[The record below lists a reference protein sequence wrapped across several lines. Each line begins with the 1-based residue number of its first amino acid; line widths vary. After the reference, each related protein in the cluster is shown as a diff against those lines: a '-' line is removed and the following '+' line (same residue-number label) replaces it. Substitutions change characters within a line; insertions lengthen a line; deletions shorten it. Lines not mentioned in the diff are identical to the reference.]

1 MSSQL
6 NLQNDSQAS
15 LFKIFGW
22 FPNSNSIILEEQ
34 LIIRTLAGIEIRY
47 LVNEISKKTNGY
59 YVSNIYGIS
68 RNSILFKLHHPEKPD
83 ILLMFSTFG
92 LWITTRKIEKI
103 EENRLVKRLRNDLL
117 RSKISEIKQ
126 IGTERIVYITFS
138 GLNQEFILVGEFF
151 SDGNIVLCNK
161 EMKILSL
168 LHSIDVRHRKL
179 NVGLNY
185 ELPPLSGLNIFEITL
200 KDISD
205 IQSVPTAA
213 VRWIG
218 RTLGLPTKYTEE
230 IMKLAN
236 INPQSFG
243 NSLSGVD
250 IEKIFSATKLITDKV
265 VNGVHEPLLVR
276 GEKISDVLPLPLGD
290 IEDKNC
296 TRVASF
302 MEGLDLLFTENLL
315 EEGKTSQTNSVTQK
329 IEEFEHRLEEQ
340 TKAISTVKQRTS
352 LISAIAKSLLELA
365 SKGVASLEDPKILQM
380 FKEQN
385 TSLVKER
392 GILFLVVNG
401 EKIKINSDSS
411 MPAIASALFNES
423 KKQLKAIATIE
434 LEKRKTEKIL
444 EGFRKQASVAKDSVV
459 FTIQKKR
466 EWHER
471 YRWFFTSDGLL
482 AIGGRDASSNS
493 SVIRKHLEKDDK
505 VFHAEIVGSPF
516 FILKNSSD
524 NTVESV
530 KETAHA
536 TVCFSRAWRE
546 GVYGLNAYWV
556 NPDQI
561 KKAAPS
567 GQFIA
572 KGSFIVEGTRNFVKV
587 ATLQLSVGLFQ
598 KGDSYSLMCGPS
610 EPIKKNCIY
619 YVTIEQSGH
628 EIVDAAKKIKLEFL
642 KFKEKEE
649 IVKTISI
656 DDFIRVLPAGDSH
669 IVESGTGQVLIE

>member
-1 MSSQL
+1 M
-6 NLQNDSQAS
+6 
-15 LFKIFGW
+15 
-22 FPNSNSIILEEQ
+22 
-34 LIIRTLAGIEIRY
+34 TLAGIELRY
-47 LVNEISKKTNGY
+47 LVNEIGKRIEGY

-68 RNSILFKLHHPEKPD
+68 RNSILFKLHHPEKSD

-92 LWITTRKIEKI
+92 FWITTRKIEQI

-151 SDGNIVLCNK
+151 GDGNIVLCNK

-185 ELPPLSGLNIFEITL
+185 ELPPLGGLNIFEITL

-218 RTLGLPTKYTEE
+218 RTLGLPTKYAEE
-230 IMKLAN
+230 IMRLAN
-236 INPQSFG
+236 TSPQSPG
-243 NSLSGVD
+243 NSLSSDD
-250 IEKIFSATKLITDKV
+250 IE
-265 VNGVHEPLLVR
+265 N
-276 GEKISDVLPLPLGD
+276 
-290 IEDKNC
+290 KNS
-296 TRVASF
+296 TRVTSF

-315 EEGKTSQTNSVTQK
+315 EAGKTSQSNSVTQQ

-340 TKAISTVKQRTS
+340 TKAISKVNQRTG
-352 LISAIAKSLLELA
+352 LISAVAKSLLEFA
-365 SKGVASLEDPKILQM
+365 SKGIASLDDPKILQM

-385 TSLVKER
+385 TSLEKER
-392 GILFLVVNG
+392 GILFVVVNG
-401 EKIKINSDSS
+401 EKIKINPESS
-411 MPAIASALFNES
+411 MPAIASTLFNES
-423 KKQLKAIATIE
+423 KKQLKAIETIE
-434 LEKRKTEKIL
+434 SEKRKTEKIL
-444 EGFRKQASVAKDSVV
+444 EGFRKQADVAKDSVV

-466 EWHER
+466 EWYER
-471 YRWFFTSDGLL
+471 YRWFLTSDGFLS
-482 AIGGRDASSNS
+482 IGGRDASSNS

-516 FILKNSSD
+516 FILKNSS
-524 NTVESV
+524 NSSV
-530 KETAHA
+530 SSVMETAHA

-546 GVYGLNAYWV
+546 GMYGLNAYWV

-561 KKAAPS
+561 KTAAPS

-572 KGSFIVEGTRNFVKV
+572 KGSFVVEGTRNFVKV
-587 ATLQLSVGLFQ
+587 ATLQLSVGLYQ
-598 KGDSYSLMCGPS
+598 KGDSYSLMCGPP

-619 YVTIEQSGH
+619 YVTIEASGF
-628 EIVDAAKKIKLEFL
+628 EMVEAAKKIKLEFL

-649 IVKTISI
+649 IVKAISI

-669 IVESGTGQVLIE
+669 IVESGIGMKSN

>member
-1 MSSQL
+1 M
-6 NLQNDSQAS
+6 
-15 LFKIFGW
+15 
-22 FPNSNSIILEEQ
+22 
-34 LIIRTLAGIEIRY
+34 TLAGIELRY
-47 LVNEISKKTNGY
+47 LVNEISKNISEY

-92 LWITTRKIEKI
+92 FWITTRKIEQI

-138 GLNQEFILVGEFF
+138 GLSQEFVLVGEFF
-151 SDGNIVLCNK
+151 GDGNIVLCNK

-179 NVGLNY
+179 NVGFNY
-185 ELPPLSGLNIFEITL
+185 ELPPLGGLNIFEMAL
-200 KDISD
+200 KDLMD
-205 IQSVPTAA
+205 IKSVSTAT

-218 RTLGLPTKYTEE
+218 RTLGLPTKYAEE

-236 INPQSFG
+236 IDPQSPG
-243 NSLSGVD
+243 NSLSD
-250 IEKIFSATKLITDKV
+250 NNIEKIFSVTKSITEKV
-265 VNGVHEPLLVR
+265 VNGVHEPLLVHD
-276 GEKISDVLPLPLGD
+276 EKKSDVLPLPLGYV
-290 IEDKNC
+290 ENKNC

-315 EEGKTSQTNSVTQK
+315 EAGKTSQANTVTQK
-329 IEEFEHRLEEQ
+329 IEEFEHKLEEQ

-352 LISAIAKSLLELA
+352 SISDVAKSLLEFN
-365 SKGVASLEDPKILQM
+365 SKGIASLVDPNILQM
-380 FKEQN
+380 FKDQS
-385 TSLVKER
+385 TSLAKER
-392 GILFLVVNG
+392 GISFLIIKE
-401 EKIKINSDSS
+401 EKIKINPDSS
-411 MPAIASALFNES
+411 IPAIASTLFNES
-423 KKQLKAIATIE
+423 KRQLKAIETIE
-434 LEKRKTEKIL
+434 LEKRKTERIL
-444 EGFRKQASVAKDSVV
+444 EGFRKQASIAKDSVV
-459 FTIQKKR
+459 FSVQKKR
-466 EWHER
+466 EWYER

-516 FILKNSSD
+516 FLLKNSSD
-524 NTVESV
+524 NTVTSV

-546 GVYGLNAYWV
+546 GLYGLNAYWV
-556 NPDQI
+556 TSDQI
-561 KKAAPS
+561 KTAAPS

-572 KGSFIVEGTRNFVKV
+572 KGSFIVEGTRSFVQV
-587 ATLQLSVGLFQ
+587 TTLQLSVGLYQ
-598 KGDSYSLMCGPS
+598 KGDSYSLMCGPP
-610 EPIKKNCIY
+610 EPIKKNCVY
-619 YVTIEQSGH
+619 YVTIEPSGL
-628 EIVDAAKKIKLEFL
+628 EMVEAAKKIKIEFQ

-649 IVKTISI
+649 IVKAISI
-656 DDFIRVLPAGDSH
+656 DDFIRVIPAGDSH
-669 IVESGTGQVLIE
+669 IVESGTGQAFN

>member
-1 MSSQL
+1 
-6 NLQNDSQAS
+6 
-15 LFKIFGW
+15 
-22 FPNSNSIILEEQ
+22 
-34 LIIRTLAGIEIRY
+34 
-47 LVNEISKKTNGY
+47 LVNEISKNISEY

-92 LWITTRKIEKI
+92 FWITTRKIEQI

-138 GLNQEFILVGEFF
+138 GLSQEFVLVGEFF
-151 SDGNIVLCNK
+151 GDGNIVLCNK

-179 NVGLNY
+179 NVGFNY
-185 ELPPLSGLNIFEITL
+185 ELPPLGGLNIFEMAL
-200 KDISD
+200 KDLMD
-205 IQSVPTAA
+205 IKSVSTAT

-218 RTLGLPTKYTEE
+218 RTLGLPTKYAEE

-236 INPQSFG
+236 IDPQSPG
-243 NSLSGVD
+243 NSLSDND
-250 IEKIFSATKLITDKV
+250 IEKIFSVTKSITEKV

-276 GEKISDVLPLPLGD
+276 DEKTSDVLPLPLGD
-290 IEDKNC
+290 VENKNC

-315 EEGKTSQTNSVTQK
+315 EAGKTSQANTVTQK
-329 IEEFEHRLEEQ
+329 IEEFEHKLEEQ
-340 TKAISTVKQRTS
+340 TKAISTVKQRTGS
-352 LISAIAKSLLELA
+352 ISAVAKSLLEFN
-365 SKGVASLEDPKILQM
+365 SKGIASLEDPNILQM
-380 FKEQN
+380 FKDQD
-385 TSLVKER
+385 TSLAKER
-392 GILFLVVNG
+392 GISFLIVKE
-401 EKIKINSDSS
+401 EKIKINPDSS
-411 MPAIASALFNES
+411 IPAIASTLFNES
-423 KKQLKAIATIE
+423 KRQLKAIETIE
-434 LEKRKTEKIL
+434 LEKRKTERIL
-444 EGFRKQASVAKDSVV
+444 EGFRKQASIAKDSVV
-459 FTIQKKR
+459 FSVQKKK
-466 EWHER
+466 EWYER

-516 FILKNSSD
+516 FLLKNSSD
-524 NTVESV
+524 NTVTSV

-546 GVYGLNAYWV
+546 GLYGLNAYWV
-556 NPDQI
+556 TSDQI
-561 KKAAPS
+561 KTAAPS

-572 KGSFIVEGTRNFVKV
+572 KGSFIVEGTRSFVQV
-587 ATLQLSVGLFQ
+587 TTLQLSVGLYQ

-610 EPIKKNCIY
+610 EPIKKNCVY
-619 YVTIEQSGH
+619 YVTIEPSGL
-628 EIVDAAKKIKLEFL
+628 EMVEAAKKIKIEFQ

-649 IVKTISI
+649 IVKAISI

-669 IVESGTGQVLIE
+669 IVESGTGQAFN

>member
-1 MSSQL
+1 M
-6 NLQNDSQAS
+6 
-15 LFKIFGW
+15 
-22 FPNSNSIILEEQ
+22 
-34 LIIRTLAGIEIRY
+34 TLAGIELRY
-47 LVNEISKKTNGY
+47 LVNEISKKTSEY

-68 RNSILFKLHHPEKPD
+68 RNSILFKLHHPDKPD

-92 LWITTRKIEKI
+92 FWITTRKIEQI

-138 GLNQEFILVGEFF
+138 GLSQEFVLVGEFF

-179 NVGLNY
+179 NVGFNY
-185 ELPPLSGLNIFEITL
+185 ELPPLGGLNIFEMVL
-200 KDISD
+200 KDLLD
-205 IQSVPTAA
+205 IKSVSTAI

-218 RTLGLPTKYTEE
+218 RTLGLPTKYAEE

-236 INPQSFG
+236 VNPQSPG
-243 NSLSGVD
+243 NSLSDNDV
-250 IEKIFSATKLITDKV
+250 EKIFSVTKSITEKV
-265 VNGVHEPLLVR
+265 VNGIHEPLLVR
-276 GEKISDVLPLPLGD
+276 DEKVADVLPLPLGN
-290 IEDKNC
+290 IENKNC

-315 EEGKTSQTNSVTQK
+315 EAGKTSQANTVTQK
-329 IEEFEHRLEEQ
+329 IEEFEHKLEEQ
-340 TKAISTVKQRTS
+340 TKAISTVKQRTDS
-352 LISAIAKSLLELA
+352 ISTVAKSLLELT
-365 SKGVASLEDPKILQM
+365 SKGVASLEDSNILLM
-380 FKEQN
+380 FKDQN
-385 TSLVKER
+385 TSLEKER
-392 GILFLVVNG
+392 GISFLIVNG
-401 EKIKINSDSS
+401 EKIKINPGSS
-411 MPAIASALFNES
+411 IPAIASTLFNES
-423 KKQLKAIATIE
+423 KRQLKAIETIE
-434 LEKRKTEKIL
+434 LEKRKTERIL
-444 EGFRKQASVAKDSVV
+444 EGFRKQASIAKDSIV
-459 FTIQKKR
+459 FSVQKKR
-466 EWHER
+466 EWYER

-516 FILKNSSD
+516 FLLKNSSD
-524 NTVESV
+524 NTITSV

-546 GVYGLNAYWV
+546 GLYGLNAYWV
-556 NPDQI
+556 TSDQI
-561 KKAAPS
+561 KTAAPS

-572 KGSFIVEGTRNFVKV
+572 KGSFIVEGTRNFVQV
-587 ATLQLSVGLFQ
+587 TTLQLSVGLYQ

-619 YVTIEQSGH
+619 YVTIEPSGLDMV
-628 EIVDAAKKIKLEFL
+628 EAAKKIKIEFQ

-649 IVKTISI
+649 IVKAIGI
-656 DDFIRVLPAGDSH
+656 DDFIRVLPAGDNH
-669 IVESGTGQVLIE
+669 IVKSGIGQAFT

>member
-1 MSSQL
+1 M
-6 NLQNDSQAS
+6 
-15 LFKIFGW
+15 
-22 FPNSNSIILEEQ
+22 
-34 LIIRTLAGIEIRY
+34 TLAGIELRY
-47 LVNEISKKTNGY
+47 LVNEISKNISEY

-92 LWITTRKIEKI
+92 FWITTRKIEQI
-103 EENRLVKRLRNDLL
+103 EENRLVKRLRSDLL

-138 GLNQEFILVGEFF
+138 GLSQEFVLVGEFF
-151 SDGNIVLCNK
+151 GDGNIVLCNK

-179 NVGLNY
+179 NVGFNY
-185 ELPPLSGLNIFEITL
+185 ELPPLGGLNIFEMAL
-200 KDISD
+200 KDLLD
-205 IQSVPTAA
+205 IKSVSTAT

-218 RTLGLPTKYTEE
+218 RTLGLPTKYAEE

-236 INPQSFG
+236 IDPQSPG
-243 NSLSGVD
+243 NSLSDND
-250 IEKIFSATKLITDKV
+250 IEKIFSVTKSITEKV
-265 VNGVHEPLLVR
+265 VNGVHEPLVVR
-276 GEKISDVLPLPLGD
+276 DEKTSDVLPLPLGSM
-290 IEDKNC
+290 ENKNC
-296 TRVASF
+296 TRVESF

-315 EEGKTSQTNSVTQK
+315 EAGKTSQANTVTQK
-329 IEEFEHRLEEQ
+329 IEEFEHKLEEQ
-340 TKAISTVKQRTS
+340 TKAISTVKQRTGS
-352 LISAIAKSLLELA
+352 ISTVAKSLLELT
-365 SKGVASLEDPKILQM
+365 SKGIASLEDPNILQM
-380 FKEQN
+380 FKDQN

-392 GILFLVVNG
+392 GISFLIVKD
-401 EKIKINSDSS
+401 EKIKINPESS
-411 MPAIASALFNES
+411 IPAIASTLFNES
-423 KKQLKAIATIE
+423 KRQLKAIETIE
-434 LEKRKTEKIL
+434 LEKRKTERIL
-444 EGFRKQASVAKDSVV
+444 EGFRKQASIAKDSVV
-459 FTIQKKR
+459 FSVQKKK
-466 EWHER
+466 EWYER

-516 FILKNSSD
+516 FLLKNSSD
-524 NTVESV
+524 NTVTSV

-546 GVYGLNAYWV
+546 GLYGLNAYWV
-556 NPDQI
+556 TSDQI
-561 KKAAPS
+561 KTAAPS

-572 KGSFIVEGTRNFVKV
+572 KGSFIVEGTRSFVQV
-587 ATLQLSVGLFQ
+587 TTLQLSVGLYQ

-610 EPIKKNCIY
+610 EPIKKNCVY
-619 YVTIEQSGH
+619 YVTIEPSGL
-628 EIVDAAKKIKLEFL
+628 EMVEAAKKIKIEFQ

-649 IVKTISI
+649 IVKAISI

-669 IVESGTGQVLIE
+669 IVESGTGQAFN

>member
-1 MSSQL
+1 M
-6 NLQNDSQAS
+6 
-15 LFKIFGW
+15 
-22 FPNSNSIILEEQ
+22 
-34 LIIRTLAGIEIRY
+34 TLAGIELRY
-47 LVNEISKKTNGY
+47 LVNEIGKRIEGY

-92 LWITTRKIEKI
+92 FWITTRKIEQI

-151 SDGNIVLCNK
+151 GDGNIVLCNK

-185 ELPPLSGLNIFEITL
+185 ELPPLGGLNIFEITL

-205 IQSVPTAA
+205 IQLVPTAA

-218 RTLGLPTKYTEE
+218 RTLGLPTKYAEE

-236 INPQSFG
+236 TSSQSPG
-243 NSLSGVD
+243 NSLSGDD
-250 IEKIFSATKLITDKV
+250 IEKIFAATKSITEKV

-276 GEKISDVLPLPLGD
+276 DEKISDVLPFPVGN
-290 IEDKNC
+290 IENKNS
-296 TRVASF
+296 TRVTSF

-315 EEGKTSQTNSVTQK
+315 EAGKTSQSNSVTQK

-340 TKAISTVKQRTS
+340 TKAISKVNQRTG
-352 LISAIAKSLLELA
+352 LISAVAKSLLEFA
-365 SKGVASLEDPKILQM
+365 SKGVASIDDPKILQM

-385 TSLVKER
+385 ISLEKER
-392 GILFLVVNG
+392 GILFVVVNG
-401 EKIKINSDSS
+401 EKIKINPESS
-411 MPAIASALFNES
+411 MPAIASTLFNES
-423 KKQLKAIATIE
+423 KKQLKAIETIE
-434 LEKRKTEKIL
+434 SEKRKTEKIL
-444 EGFRKQASVAKDSVV
+444 DGFRKQADVAKDSVV

-466 EWHER
+466 EWYER
-471 YRWFFTSDGLL
+471 YRWFLTSDGFLS
-482 AIGGRDASSNS
+482 IGGRDASSNS

-516 FILKNSSD
+516 FILKNSS
-524 NTVESV
+524 NNSV
-530 KETAHA
+530 SSVMETAHA

-546 GVYGLNAYWV
+546 GMYGLNAYWV

-561 KKAAPS
+561 KTAAPS

-572 KGSFIVEGTRNFVKV
+572 KGSFVVEGTRNFVKV
-587 ATLQLSVGLFQ
+587 TTLQLSVGLYQ
-598 KGDSYSLMCGPS
+598 KGDSYSLMCGPP

-619 YVTIEQSGH
+619 YVSIEPSGF
-628 EIVDAAKKIKLEFL
+628 EMVEAAKKTKLEFL

-649 IVKTISI
+649 IVKAISI

-669 IVESGTGQVLIE
+669 IVESGIGMKSN

>member
-1 MSSQL
+1 M
-6 NLQNDSQAS
+6 
-15 LFKIFGW
+15 
-22 FPNSNSIILEEQ
+22 
-34 LIIRTLAGIEIRY
+34 TLAGIELRY
-47 LVNEISKKTNGY
+47 LVNEISKKTSEY

-68 RNSILFKLHHPEKPD
+68 RNSILFKLHHPDKPD

-92 LWITTRKIEKI
+92 FWITTRKIEQI

-138 GLNQEFILVGEFF
+138 GLNQEFVLVGEFF
-151 SDGNIVLCNK
+151 GDGNIVLCNK

-179 NVGLNY
+179 NVGFNY

-200 KDISD
+200 KDLLD
-205 IQSVPTAA
+205 IKSVSTAA

-218 RTLGLPTKYTEE
+218 RTLGLPTKYAEE

-236 INPQSFG
+236 IIPQSPG
-243 NSLSGVD
+243 NSLSDND
-250 IEKIFSATKLITDKV
+250 IERIFSVTKLITEKV
-265 VNGVHEPLLVR
+265 VNGVHEPLLIR
-276 GEKISDVLPLPLGD
+276 DEKKSDVLPLPLGN
-290 IEDKNC
+290 IENKNY
-296 TRVASF
+296 TSVASF

-315 EEGKTSQTNSVTQK
+315 EEGKTSQANSVTQK

-340 TKAISTVKQRTS
+340 TKAILIVKQKTS
-352 LISAIAKSLLELA
+352 LISAVAKSLLEFSSMGA
-365 SKGVASLEDPKILQM
+365 NSLEDPKILQM

-385 TSLVKER
+385 TSLAKER
-392 GILFLVVNG
+392 GILFAIVNG
-401 EKIKINSDSS
+401 EKIKINRDSS
-411 MPAIASALFNES
+411 IPAIASTLFNES
-423 KKQLKAIATIE
+423 KIQLKAIETIE

-444 EGFRKQASVAKDSVV
+444 EGFRKQASIAKNSVV
-459 FTIQKKR
+459 FSVQKKR
-466 EWHER
+466 EWYER

-493 SVIRKHLEKDDK
+493 SVIRKHLEKGDR

-516 FILKNSSD
+516 FLLKNSSD
-524 NTVESV
+524 NTVTSV
-530 KETAHA
+530 METAHA

-546 GVYGLNAYWV
+546 GMYGLNAYWV
-556 NPDQI
+556 NSDQI
-561 KKAAPS
+561 KTAAPS

-587 ATLQLSVGLFQ
+587 TTLQLSVGLYQ

-610 EPIKKNCIY
+610 ESIKKNCIY
-619 YVTIEQSGH
+619 YVTIAPSGH
-628 EIVDAAKKIKLEFL
+628 EMVEAAKKIKLEFL

-649 IVKTISI
+649 ILKAISI

-669 IVESGTGQVLIE
+669 IVESGVGKEI